1 MNRSYKVLVIDD
13 SPFVLK
19 AVKKALEPEGYQM
32 LEQAFNGKMGLE
44 LVAQLQ
50 PDIIFLDIT
59 MPEMDGLQTAEQLLR
74 RDPRAKII
82 MLSAMGDKELL
93 QKANQ
98 IGVKLFI
105 AKPFKSDDIVKSVES
120 ILNGQI

>member
-105 AKPFKSDDIVKSVES
+105 AKPFTSDDIIKSVES
-120 ILNGQI
+120 ILND

>member
-1 MNRSYKVLVIDD
+1 MSRSYKVLVIDD

-93 QKANQ
+93 QKASQ
-98 IGVKLFI
+98 IGVKLLI
-105 AKPFKSDDIVKSVES
+105 TKPFKSDEIVKSVKS
-120 ILNGQI
+120 ILND